1 MKYLYEFSIIL
12 FITLLGELIYKIIP
26 LPIPASIYGLLIM
39 LISLKTKVI
48 KLDKVKTTG
57 NFLLEIMPIM
67 FIPAAVGLLTA
78 WTQLKVILIPL
89 GTITLLTTIVV
100 MAVTGR
106 TAEFIIKRNAGDN

>member
-1 MKYLYEFSIIL
+1 MKYLYEFSIIM
-12 FITLLGELIYKIIP
+12 FITLVGELIYKIVP

-39 LISLKTKVI
+39 LISLKTKVL

-78 WTQLKVILIPL
+78 WTQLKVVLIPL

>member
-1 MKYLYEFSIIL
+1 MKYLYEFIIIM
-12 FITLLGELIYKIIP
+12 FITLVGELIYKIVP

-39 LISLKTKVI
+39 LICLRTKVL

-78 WTQLKVILIPL
+78 WAQLKVVLIPL

-100 MAVTGR
+100 MAVTGI